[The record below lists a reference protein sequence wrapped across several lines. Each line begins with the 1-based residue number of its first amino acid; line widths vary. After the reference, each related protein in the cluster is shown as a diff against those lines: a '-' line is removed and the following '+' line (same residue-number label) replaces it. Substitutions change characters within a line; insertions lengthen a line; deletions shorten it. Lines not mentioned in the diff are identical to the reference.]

1 MTLILIIAALLAA
14 VIIVLF
20 FEPGLI
26 DTGFTSDET
35 SGVADGAD
43 PDVSL
48 PVLYEARLLEPAPPI
63 PDVLGAASPIYEFR
77 YPEGR
82 QPPFEFELR
91 LTTPTQDARNL
102 GAYTWDGEDW
112 I

>member
-1 MTLILIIAALLAA
+1 MMLVLVIAALLAA

-26 DTGFTSDET
+26 DTSFGREN
-35 SGVADGAD
+35 GDGALVGD
-43 PDVSL
+43 GPDASL
-48 PVLYEARLLEPAPPI
+48 PVLYEARLMEPVPPI
-63 PDVLGAASPIYEFR
+63 PDVLGAASPIYEYR

-91 LTTPTQDARNL
+91 LTTPTQDV
-102 GAYTWDGEDW
+102 GE
-112 I
+112 IL